1 MAVTGERLGRLSL
14 RVDAAYCAVLGLGVI
29 ATAPLLKDLLA
40 MPTSGL
46 VAVGGL
52 TVAWA
57 GGLCWLLARA
67 SLPVALRIVAA
78 ANILAA
84 SALAGFSS
92 LAATAPLTI
101 ALIALAI
108 DIALFAGSQ
117 LVALVKSGRAQ
128 RS

>member
-1 MAVTGERLGRLSL
+1 MTGERLGRLSL
-14 RVDAAYCAVLGLGVI
+14 RIDAAYCAIVGFGVI
-29 ATAPLLKDLLA
+29 ATAPLLEDLLA
-40 MPTSGL
+40 MPRWGL

-67 SLPVALRIVAA
+67 PLSVALRIVAV

-84 SALAGFSS
+84 AALAVFSS
-92 LAATAPLTI
+92 LAATVPLSM

-108 DIALFAGSQ
+108 DIAVFAGSQ
-117 LVALVKSGRAQ
+117 LAALIKSSRTRG
-128 RS
+128 S